1 METNIAGSNSC
12 TVVLELDGLQWASE
26 KSAAEAALGRR
37 LGVVAVQV
45 NPDSNDQA
53 DPVIPSGG
61 TE

>member
-26 KSAAEAALGRR
+26 KSVAEAALGRQ

-53 DPVIPSGG
+53 DQVIPSGG
-61 TE
+61 IV